1 LTSTPGPL
9 AEASAPPPEPSAPPP
24 EPSARSGA
32 DDPRRVLVRLRE
44 AFRTAGIPSADV
56 RIASLESLA
65 QSLARHKE
73 AVAEAIASDFGGR
86 SKHET
91 LIVDI
96 FTVLAAIKH
105 AKAHLREWM
114 AAEHRETSWVFL
126 PSTCEVVRQPLGVV
140 GIISPWNY
148 PVQLSLSP
156 LVSVLAAGNRA
167 MIKPSELVPH
177 TADVIA
183 RIVSEALRDDQ
194 VAVVSGGADVGEAFA
209 RLPFDHLVFTGSTRV
224 GKLVM
229 RAASENL
236 VPVTLELGGKSPA
249 VVGADFDTRTAAA
262 RIMAGKTFN
271 GGQTCVAPDY
281 ALVPAGTEQA
291 FAEACAAAVAQLYP
305 TLANNPDYTA
315 IVSGPHYARLRMLVD
330 DARARG
336 ARVVELN
343 PAGEV
348 LEATS
353 RKMLPTLV
361 LEPTGEMAC
370 MQEEVFG
377 PVLPVVG
384 YNDLADAIRYVNDR
398 PRPLAVYY
406 FGHDRNAIER
416 VLSETVSG
424 GVTINETTLHVLQD
438 DLPFGGVGP
447 SGMGHYHGREGFE
460 TFSQQKSVY
469 RQSRISTTA
478 LLRPPY
484 RKTADRLL
492 RFLLGS

>member
-1 LTSTPGPL
+1 MG
-9 AEASAPPPEPSAPPP
+9 
-24 EPSARSGA
+24 
-32 DDPRRVLVRLRE
+32 
-44 AFRTAGIPSADV
+44 
-56 RIASLESLA
+56 
-65 QSLARHKE
+65 QSLARHKD
-73 AVAEAIASDFGGR
+73 AVADAIASDFGGR

-91 LIVDI
+91 LIVDV

-105 AKAHLREWM
+105 AKANLRGWM

-148 PVQLSLSP
+148 PVQLCLSP
-156 LVSVLAAGNRA
+156 LVSVLSAGNRA

-177 TADVIA
+177 TADVLA
-183 RIVSEALRDDQ
+183 RIVSEALPDDQ
-194 VAVVSGGADVGEAFA
+194 VVVVTGGADVGEAFA
-209 RLPFDHLVFTGSTRV
+209 RLPFDHLIFTGSTRV

-236 VPVTLELGGKSPA
+236 VPVTLE
-249 VVGADFDTRTAAA
+249 RIAAA

-281 ALVPAGTEQA
+281 ALIPAGTEQA
-291 FAEACAAAVAQLYP
+291 FVEGCAAAVAHMYP

-315 IVSGPHYARLRMLVD
+315 IVNGPHHARILALVD
-330 DARARG
+330 DAKARG
-336 ARVVELN
+336 AKIVELN

-348 LEATS
+348 LEAAS
-353 RKMLPTLV
+353 RKMAPTLV
-361 LEPTGEMAC
+361 LEPNGEMAC
-370 MQEEVFG
+370 MQEEIFG
-377 PVLPVVG
+377 PVLPVVS
-384 YNDLADAIRYVNDR
+384 YADLSDAIRYINDR

-406 FGHDRNAIER
+406 FGHGRDATER
-416 VLSETVSG
+416 MLSETVSG
-424 GVTINETTLHVLQD
+424 GVSINETTLHVLQD

-447 SGMGHYHGREGFE
+447 SGMGHYHSREGFDS
-460 TFSQQKSVY
+460 FSQQKAVY

>member
-1 LTSTPGPL
+1 MNSSPAPL
-9 AEASAPPPEPSAPPP
+9 EPST
-24 EPSARSGA
+24 RTGA
-32 DDPRRVLVRLRE
+32 DDPQGVLVRLRE
-44 AFRTAGIPSADV
+44 ASRKDGIPSADA
-56 RIASLESLA
+56 RIASLESLG
-65 QSLARHKE
+65 QSLARHKD
-73 AVAEAIASDFGGR
+73 AVAEAIANDFGGR

-91 LIVDI
+91 LIVDV

-105 AKAHLREWM
+105 VKAHLRGWM
-114 AAEHRETSWVFL
+114 DAEHRETSWVFL

-148 PVQLSLSP
+148 PVQLCLSP

-167 MIKPSELVPH
+167 MIKPSELVPN
-177 TADVIA
+177 TADVLA
-183 RIVSEALRDDQ
+183 RIVSEALPADQ
-194 VAVVSGGADVGEAFA
+194 VVVVTGGAHVGEAFA

-249 VVGADFDTRTAAA
+249 VVGADFDTRIAAA

-281 ALVPAGTEQA
+281 ALIPEGTEQA
-291 FAEACAAAVAQLYP
+291 FVEGCAAAVAHLYP

-315 IVSGPHYARLRMLVD
+315 IVSDPHHARIRALVA
-330 DARARG
+330 DAKARG
-336 ARVVELN
+336 AKVVELN
-343 PAGEV
+343 PAGE
-348 LEATS
+348 AFDAAS
-353 RKMLPTLV
+353 RKMVPTLV
-361 LEPTGEMAC
+361 LETNGEMAC
-370 MQEEVFG
+370 MQEEIFG
-377 PVLPVVG
+377 PVLPVVT
-384 YNDLADAIRYVNDR
+384 YRELADAIRYINDR

-406 FGHDRNAIER
+406 FGHDREATER

-447 SGMGHYHGREGFE
+447 SGMGRYHGREGFE
-460 TFSQQKSVY
+460 TFSQQKAVY